1 MHAYCVSLSLKG
13 VLQLQ
18 NPFQPFL
25 KLSEEKQD
33 ALYRIL
39 QELLLCEETVT
50 QLEDVV
56 ILFH

>member
-1 MHAYCVSLSLKG
+1 MHAYCVSLSLKD